1 MPFKV
6 KIRSSDMGES
16 KKQKA
21 KKAKKARR
29 RLYPLRFLPLNSV
42 VAL

>member
-21 KKAKKARR
+21 KKARR